1 MLTYPTITFISIV
14 NRKKKK
20 RLSVVLIIRIIG
32 ESKNYKFKIKRFMKG
47 KKETKIEDKIKT
59 EYKNGKSNI
68 LFIIIES
75 THRS

>member
-1 MLTYPTITFISIV
+1 
-14 NRKKKK
+14 
-20 RLSVVLIIRIIG
+20 
-32 ESKNYKFKIKRFMKG
+32 MKG

-75 THRS
+75 TRRS